1 MTLQPGSRPSIHQ
14 QSQRTVQV
22 EQLDD
27 EQVARLIQL
36 QQQVSDELVNLR
48 AFEDSLLQEKS

>member
-14 QSQRTVQV
+14 QSQRTMQV